1 LFAADLVADDQG
13 KIPNHRQLGKMYRHL
28 VYVAIFTSLLTLA
41 TNAKSGKISNDLV
54 INKAD
59 RTVDVA
65 SQLVKQTTTVTLEN
79 RGSGAVNSFLLAI
92 EPALA
97 DKLAHVGA
105 VIKEE
110 EEVIH
115 LDIEKTT
122 VQGHSDKEFYKV
134 TLEDSLGGGKTVT
147 LNVEEI
153 YSHALRPFPSH
164 IAQGEKQQV
173 EFQGNHYL
181 YSPYKVAEQT
191 TTVKLPS
198 SSIETYTK
206 LNPVS
211 AFEETITYGPY
222 ENIEPFSK
230 DNMKVHCENNN
241 AFLTVTAMERLIEVS
256 HWGNIAVEET
266 LDVRHS
272 GAVLKGSFSRYDYQ
286 RTQDGFSSI
295 KSFKTIL
302 PAAARDV
309 YYRDE
314 IGNISTSH
322 LMEQDDHVE
331 LELRPRFPLF
341 GGWKTHYYIGYNV
354 PTYEYL
360 FNSGDSYVLQ
370 MRFLDHIF
378 DDMIVDELTVKIILP
393 EGCKG
398 IEFNPPYDV
407 KQENLQR
414 HYTYLDTLGRP
425 VIVAHKTNLV
435 EQHILDFELHYT
447 FQKVLLLQEP
457 LLVVGAFYLLFLT
470 VIIYVRLDFSI
481 SKDPATESRLRIA
494 GLVEQILKAEDK
506 RYNLYRSYDEAITKF
521 KSSKDSNSFNDSRK
535 KLDQEYKS
543 YTANINAL
551 LATLKQE
558 GTDAAE
564 KVSEIQKC
572 QSQLKELVGQ
582 SVQYAERIVSG
593 KFTKG
598 QYVEADRINNAK
610 REEVLSKRTAVIQS
624 LE

>member
-1 LFAADLVADDQG
+1 
-13 KIPNHRQLGKMYRHL
+13 MYRHL
-28 VYVAIFTSLLTLA
+28 VYVAIFTSLLSLA

-54 INKAD
+54 ITKAD
-59 RTVDVA
+59 RTLDLV
-65 SQLVKQTTTVTLEN
+65 SQLVKQTTIITVEN
-79 RGSGAVNSFLLAI
+79 KGSSSLRSFLLAV
-92 EPALA
+92 EPSLA
-97 DKLAHVGA
+97 DKLSHIGA
-105 VIKEE
+105 VIKEDD
-110 EEVIH
+110 EVIH

-122 VQGHSDKEFYKV
+122 VQGHSDKELYKV
-134 TLEDSLGGGKTVT
+134 TLEDALGGDKTVKV
-147 LNVEEI
+147 NVEEI

-164 IAQGEKQQV
+164 ISQGEKQQV
-173 EFQGNHYL
+173 EIKANHYF
-181 YSPYKVAEQT
+181 YSPYQVSEQT
-191 TTVKLPS
+191 TTVKLPT
-198 SSIETYTK
+198 SSIESHSK

-211 AFEETITYGPY
+211 VFEEQITYGPY

-230 DNMKVHCENNN
+230 DNMKIHFENNN
-241 AFLTVTAMERLIEVS
+241 AFLTVTTMERLIEVS

-266 LDVRHS
+266 LDVRHT
-272 GAVLKGSFSRYDYQ
+272 GATLKGPFSRYDYQ
-286 RTQDGFSSI
+286 RTQDGYSSI

-302 PAAARDV
+302 PASARDV

-322 LMEQDDHVE
+322 MIEQDDHVE

-341 GGWKTHYYIGYNV
+341 GGWKSHYYIGYNV

-370 MRFLDHIF
+370 MRFLDHIY

-393 EGCKG
+393 EGSKG

-407 KQENLQR
+407 NQENLQR

-425 VIVAHKTNLV
+425 VIVAHKNNLV
-435 EQHILDFELHYT
+435 EQHIQDFEVHYT

-470 VIIYVRLDFSI
+470 VIVYVRLDFSI
-481 SKDPATESRLRIA
+481 SKDPATESRLRVA
-494 GLVEQILKAEDK
+494 GLVEQILKVEDK
-506 RYNLYRSYDEAITKF
+506 RFSLYRSYDDTITKF
-521 KSSKDSNSFNDSRK
+521 KSSKDSNSFNDARK
-535 KLDQEYKS
+535 KLDQEYRS
-543 YTANINAL
+543 YTTNINAF

-564 KVSEIQKC
+564 KVSEIQKL
-572 QSQLKELVGQ
+572 QSQLKDLVGQ
-582 SVQYAERIVSG
+582 SVQHAERIVSG

-598 QYVEADRINNAK
+598 QYVEAERANSAK
-610 REEVLSKRTAVIQS
+610 REDIMTKRAAIIQS